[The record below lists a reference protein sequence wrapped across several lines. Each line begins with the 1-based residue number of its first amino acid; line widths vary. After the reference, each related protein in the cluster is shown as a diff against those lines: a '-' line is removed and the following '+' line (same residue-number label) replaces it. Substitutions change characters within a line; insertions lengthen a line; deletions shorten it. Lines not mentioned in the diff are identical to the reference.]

1 VSPALDQAGLRRRL
15 RGGRERD
22 WRVLDRLFALGMFVA
37 LELNVGL
44 THGLH
49 GSRALNMLIY
59 GAATLTLLVR
69 RERPLVPIIAV
80 AITGIAG
87 QAWLAGPPD
96 LALVIILLV
105 AASYAA
111 GAHAPQR
118 PALAGLGIGVGAVIA
133 VSAIKHD
140 SDVIFPVVFFVF
152 IPWLVGRSLR
162 HQGALS
168 RELAEKA
175 DRAQH
180 ERDEEERRAV
190 AAERG
195 RIARELHD
203 VLAHNLS
210 VMVVQ
215 AGAAR
220 RIVERDPDTAADA
233 ADLIRTTG
241 RDALAELR
249 SLLGTVHR
257 EEGEPLGGVP
267 SLAQVNRLVRRA
279 REAGLTVRLKVEGDA
294 VPLPTGV
301 DLTAYRVVQ
310 EALTNTLK
318 HAGEARAEV
327 TVRYEPGEVV
337 VEVED
342 DGIGPD
348 GNGQLPDVGG
358 GHGLVGMRERVSV
371 YGGKLQAG
379 RRRGGGY
386 AVRARLP
393 RVASAPKEPIA

>member
-1 VSPALDQAGLRRRL
+1 MSD
-15 RGGRERD
+15 RD
-22 WRVLDRLFALGMFVA
+22 WRVLDRVFALAMFVG
-37 LELNVGL
+37 LELNVAL
-44 THGLH
+44 TPHLH
-49 GSRALNMLIY
+49 GSRALNMLLY

-69 RERPLVPIIAV
+69 REHPLVPISACAV
-80 AITGIAG
+80 AGTVG
-87 QAWLAGPPD
+87 QAWVAGPPQ
-96 LALVIILLV
+96 LAMVIILLI

-111 GAHAPQR
+111 AAHAEQR
-118 PALAGLGIGVGAVIA
+118 KALIGLGLGAAVVIA

-140 SDVIFPVVFFVF
+140 SDVVFPFVFFVF

-175 DRAQH
+175 DRAEH
-180 ERDEEERRAV
+180 AREEEERLAVIGERA
-190 AAERG
+190 

-241 RDALAELR
+241 REALAELR
-249 SLLGTVHR
+249 SLLGPMHR
-257 EEGEPLGGVP
+257 EDGEPLEGVP
-267 SLAQVNRLVRRA
+267 SLKAINRLVRRA
-279 REAGLTVRLKVEGDA
+279 REAGLTVKLHVEGD
-294 VPLPTGV
+294 PIDLPTGV

-327 TVRYEPGEVV
+327 TVRYEPWEVV

-342 DGIGPD
+342 DGYGPEAAAD
-348 GNGQLPDVGG
+348 GLSHLGG
-358 GHGLVGMRERVSV
+358 GHGLVGMRERVTL
-371 YGGKLQAG
+371 YGGLLQAG
-379 RRRGGGY
+379 RRRGGGF

-393 RVASAPKEPIA
+393 RASALSKEPAA